1 MPGYQAAEVPPSA
14 AMWNGKLRRVEPDVS
29 MVADPQT
36 GVTFSQTY
44 VLPSGHRRIIDSWI
58 GGTSLSAPL
67 LAGIMALA
75 DQDAGAPHG
84 FINPALYLMR
94 GTGGLR
100 DVTGGHDSLA
110 VLRNALV
117 GGHIVTRLRS
127 IDRDS
132 SLDTAVGWD
141 PVTGLGSPYAPLFVA
156 ALR

>member
-1 MPGYQAAEVPPSA
+1 VPPLA
-14 AMWNGKLRRVEPDVS
+14 ATWNGKLRRVEPDIS

-44 VLPSGHRRIIDSWI
+44 VTASGHQRIIDSWI

-75 DQDAGAPHG
+75 DQHAGMPHG
-84 FINPALYLMR
+84 FINPTLYLMR

-100 DVTGGHDSLA
+100 DVTGGHQSLA

-117 GGHIVTRLRS
+117 GGKIVTRLRS
-127 IDRDS
+127 IERDS
-132 SLDTAVGWD
+132 SLATTLGWD
-141 PVTGLGSPYAPLFVA
+141 PVTGLGSPYAPAFVA
-156 ALR
+156 ALG

>member
-1 MPGYQAAEVPPSA
+1 
-14 AMWNGKLRRVEPDVS
+14 
-29 MVADPQT
+29 
-36 GVTFSQTY
+36 
-44 VLPSGHRRIIDSWI
+44 VLPSGQRRIIDSWI

-67 LAGIMALA
+67 LSGIMALA

-84 FINPALYLMR
+84 FINPTLYLMR

-100 DVTGGHDSLA
+100 DVTGGHTSLA

-127 IDRDS
+127 IERDS
-132 SLDTAVGWD
+132 SLDTGVGWD

-156 ALR
+156 ALS